1 MHVFFFQTLLPAMSN
16 LSSLISLPQF
26 LAQTTAPAG
35 QPAGGMPSMMIIGYV
50 LLFAAMYFFMIAP
63 QRKKQKAHEAMLKSL
78 ETGDEIVTTGG
89 IFGVITNVKEDRFIV
104 RIAEN
109 TKIEVGKG
117 FVQSVL
123 NKEAAP
129 VAKK

>member
-1 MHVFFFQTLLPAMSN
+1 MTKM
-16 LSSLISLPQF
+16 SSLLSTVEF
-26 LAQTTAPAG
+26 FAQTTAPG
-35 QPAGGMPSMMIIGYV
+35 PQQGSPAAWMQILPMV
-50 LLFAAMYFFMIAP
+50 LLFAAMYFLMIAP
-63 QRKKQKAHEAMLKSL
+63 QRKKQKEHEKMLKSL
-78 ETGDEIVTTGG
+78 ESGDEIVTTGG
-89 IFGVITNVKEDRFIV
+89 IYGVITNVKEDRFVV